1 MKNKI
6 QDHSG
11 QTFKILGKQKA
22 VFAIIAIFIFM
33 MFPDTNFYTTA
44 NLFNLM
50 EAVSTNAIIAFGV
63 TLAVICKGCDLSVGS
78 VMAMSGIVAII
89 LINEGV
95 TPAFATAYSVFAG
108 LILFVVLLIVLPKK
122 GLKILPAFVV
132 AVGAGGITYLLTYGI
147 LMIIPM
153 NMAIAIALAI
163 LAGAIVG
170 FFNGFLIVH
179 QKTEAFIITLGMGM
193 LIQGVALL
201 LTDGV
206 NVSTRN
212 PNFQRLANDN
222 WLFIPNIASFM
233 IILLVLTFLLLR
245 FTNFGR
251 NIYALGGDYE
261 VAEHSGINVVR
272 TKWLAFVLTGAF
284 AATAGVL
291 AASRMNTGM
300 PIAGVEIPLMV
311 NCGVVLGGTSFSGGV
326 GGAFRSFIGIFL
338 LFLLSNSLN
347 MLGFH
352 PFTQQ
357 LVTGI
362 IIVLIISLDC
372 LAIKLRKEAV

>member
-1 MKNKI
+1 MN
-6 QDHSG
+6 QNVQAHSG
-11 QTFKILGKQKA
+11 QILKILGKQKA
-22 VFAIIAIFIFM
+22 VIAIVAIFFLM
-33 MFPDTNFYTTA
+33 MFPDTSFYTTA

-78 VMAMSGIVAII
+78 VMAMSGIVAIL
-89 LINEGV
+89 LINTG
-95 TPAFATAYSVFAG
+95 
-108 LILFVVLLIVLPKK
+108 
-122 GLKILPAFVV
+122 
-132 AVGAGGITYLLTYGI
+132 
-147 LMIIPM
+147 M
-153 NMAIAIALAI
+153 NMGLAI
-163 LAGAIVG
+163 LLAIGSGALVG
-170 FFNGFLIVH
+170 FVNGFLIVH

-193 LIQGVALL
+193 LVQGIALL
-201 LTDGV
+201 LTNAV
-206 NVSTRN
+206 NVSSRN
-212 PNFQRLANDN
+212 PGFQRLANDN

-251 NIYALGGDYE
+251 NVYALGGDYE

-284 AATAGVL
+284 AAIAGVL

-311 NCGVVLGGTSFSGGV
+311 NCGVVLGGTSFAGGV

-338 LFLLSNSLN
+338 LFLLSNSLG
-347 MLGFH
+347 MLGIE
-352 PFTQQ
+352 PFQQQ
-357 LVTGI
+357 LIRGI

-372 LAIKLRKEAV
+372 LAIKRRKEAV